1 MNNENEQV
9 LPQDDNANLPSDEEE
24 TEISSQEQTQ
34 TEKVAEETEEAE
46 AIGLITMLN
55 YIGEDLLYIYE
66 NETDPEEK
74 NNVYLEIDAVLSDIH
89 SEITAMLEELT
100 FQELPEKVAELT
112 RDIDQAFI
120 EASNLFLESID
131 YYRKFL
137 EKEDPVLIEEARN
150 IIQEGANQLEKADA
164 KAQALEN
171 IPEEPGT
178 SFEV

>member
-1 MNNENEQV
+1 
-9 LPQDDNANLPSDEEE
+9 
-24 TEISSQEQTQ
+24 
-34 TEKVAEETEEAE
+34 
-46 AIGLITMLN
+46 
-55 YIGEDLLYIYE
+55 
-66 NETDPEEK
+66 
-74 NNVYLEIDAVLSDIH
+74 
-89 SEITAMLEELT
+89 MLEDLT

-178 SFEV
+178 SFEA